1 MPGLGTVT
9 VVGLV
14 VLAVL
19 VWFFLRARSQDML
32 AEMMAKRKPSSK
44 VVSRANYVEGLETI
58 PVAVALTGDTFY
70 YENPDLQASF
80 ELKNVDEVEYVNEL
94 ATGHPIEHGKRA
106 LRLRSH
112 GTTFEFVLGPA
123 DSNMW
128 ESLLPPRRMG
138 QGTAR
143 AS

>member
-1 MPGLGTVT
+1 MPGLVTVT
-9 VVGLV
+9 VVGLA

-19 VWFFLRARSQDML
+19 VWFFLRTRSKDML

-44 VVSRANYVEGLETI
+44 VVSRASYVEGMATI

-80 ELKNVDEVEYVNEL
+80 DLKDVDEVEYVDEL
-94 ATGHPIEHGKRA
+94 ATGHPIHGQRA

-123 DSNMW
+123 DCSTW
-128 ESLLPPRRMG
+128 ESLLPPHRMG

>member
-1 MPGLGTVT
+1 MPGLVTVT
-9 VVGLV
+9 VAGLAA
-14 VLAVL
+14 LAAL
-19 VWFFLRARSQDML
+19 VWFFLRTRSQDML

-44 VVSRANYVEGLETI
+44 VVSRADYVEGMATI

-80 ELKNVDEVEYVNEL
+80 DLKNVDEVEYVNEL
-94 ATGHPIEHGKRA
+94 STGHPIEHGNRA
-106 LRLRSH
+106 LRLRLH

-123 DSNMW
+123 DCNTW
-128 ESLLPPRRMG
+128 ESLLPPHRMG